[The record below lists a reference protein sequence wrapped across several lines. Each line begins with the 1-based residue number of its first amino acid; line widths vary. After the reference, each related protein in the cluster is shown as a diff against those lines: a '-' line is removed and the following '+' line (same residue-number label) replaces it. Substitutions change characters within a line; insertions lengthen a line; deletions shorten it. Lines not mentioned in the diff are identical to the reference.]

1 MYSFLNDISLYLFC
15 VSKKYL
21 HFKYIFKYKLKE
33 YKYLISFFLNSHS
46 NEVLISNFFMN
57 YIVYLACVSRKSKN
71 RNKKFFWKMQH
82 SIYKFKLLFSKLYYL
97 LLLDICNCIT
107 KAFLI
112 TGLPNLPGNLEK
124 HTKNLEFD
132 NLGKKKL
139 EKTAI

>member
-1 MYSFLNDISLYLFC
+1 
-15 VSKKYL
+15 
-21 HFKYIFKYKLKE
+21 
-33 YKYLISFFLNSHS
+33 
-46 NEVLISNFFMN
+46 MN

-124 HTKNLEFD
+124 HTKNLEYD
-132 NLGKKKL
+132 NLDKKKT
-139 EKTAI
+139 EKNWNLRIFIIIRNF